1 VLITISIPH
10 AKLQLGSVGY
20 MSKKYSG
27 WKRRTIGVFISVSI
41 AEGVGILSALLTK
54 DTMGKYKELQQPL
67 FSPPGWVF
75 PIVWSILFLMMGI
88 ASYLI
93 YYHGFEKAKVKN
105 ALVFYEI
112 QLAFNFF
119 WTIIFFRFG
128 LRGFALL
135 WILILLSLI
144 VLAAV
149 KFYKIDKIAAYLMT
163 PYILWVSFASILNFS
178 IWQLNK

>member
-1 VLITISIPH
+1 
-10 AKLQLGSVGY
+10 
-20 MSKKYSG
+20 MSKKSSE
-27 WKRRTIGVFISVSI
+27 WKRRAIGAFISISI
-41 AEGVGILSALLTK
+41 AEGVGILSALLTQN
-54 DTMGKYKELQQPL
+54 TMGKYKELQQPL

-93 YYHGFEKAKVKN
+93 YYHGFQNLKVKN
-105 ALVFYEI
+105 SLVFYVI

-128 LRGFALL
+128 LRGFAFL

-144 VLAAV
+144 VLTTV
-149 KFYKIDKIAAYLMT
+149 KFYKIDKIAAYLLT
-163 PYILWVSFASILNFS
+163 PYILWVSFAIILNFS